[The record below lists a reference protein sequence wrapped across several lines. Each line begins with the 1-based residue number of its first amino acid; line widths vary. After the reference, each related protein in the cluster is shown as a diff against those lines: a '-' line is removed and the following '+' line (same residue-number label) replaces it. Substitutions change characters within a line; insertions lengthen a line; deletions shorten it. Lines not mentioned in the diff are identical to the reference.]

1 MATMERLADTDDDN
15 IQTSLG
21 VQAEAQKRKKYIYGG
36 VALLLTVILIIVIIV
51 ATTSGG
57 GSGSS
62 NAHTWPIVVATWD
75 KKTAADA
82 AYNSMTTSQTNYKS
96 LDGIYHLFVQGY
108 NNITIPDVVAGVQWC
123 QSNCNVNQNTGV
135 KAAMVIWGPKME
147 TGAVANLYD
156 IDDVVGVAKHVL
168 IYTQHAMIIGEAATH
183 FGFKRK
189 NLHNNTQA
197 AQKYATWKAGTLI
210 NGTYELD
217 TESSVHDITGCD
229 ANETGVIPP
238 MKYPQTENNANVEG
252 GMVTGSVAIIGIDE
266 NGEMALATSSNGLN
280 AKIAGRV
287 SDAAIPGA
295 GGYIDPNVGGCT
307 ATGHGDIIIRFAP
320 AKTAVTFMKQGS
332 TPQEAAQLAIDEIVE
347 WCGDKQAIV
356 LCIDKNGVPG
366 IANNEATGK
375 PKFAYR
381 SRKCTAAVSAD
392 VDNPR
397 GDCK

>member
-96 LDGIYHLFVQGY
+96 LDG
-108 NNITIPDVVAGVQWC
+108 VVAGVQWC
-123 QSNCNVNQNTGV
+123 QSNCNVNKDTGV
-135 KAAMVIWGPKME
+135 KGANIDTEGKVTQSAMVIWGPKME

-168 IYTQHAMIIGEAATH
+168 IYTQHAMIVGEAATR
-183 FGFKRK
+183 FAVQNGFKRK

-197 AQKYATWKAGTLI
+197 
-210 NGTYELD
+210 
-217 TESSVHDITGCD
+217 
-229 ANETGVIPP
+229 
-238 MKYPQTENNANVEG
+238 
-252 GMVTGSVAIIGIDE
+252 
-266 NGEMALATSSNGLN
+266 
-280 AKIAGRV
+280 
-287 SDAAIPGA
+287 
-295 GGYIDPNVGGCT
+295 
-307 ATGHGDIIIRFAP
+307 
-320 AKTAVTFMKQGS
+320 
-332 TPQEAAQLAIDEIVE
+332 
-347 WCGDKQAIV
+347 
-356 LCIDKNGVPG
+356 
-366 IANNEATGK
+366 
-375 PKFAYR
+375 
-381 SRKCTAAVSAD
+381 
-392 VDNPR
+392 
-397 GDCK
+397 